1 MTLRTVYY
9 LVHGHSKERI
19 QWYRTRTGARIA
31 QRTRNR
37 LLGFIQRIDRREI
50 KDNWEIELCRLSDGS
65 ITEATYCVVED
76 LLEQEDF

>member
-9 LVHGHSKERI
+9 LVHRDSKERI

-37 LLGFIQRIDRREI
+37 HLGFVERIDRRET

-65 ITEATYCVVED
+65 ETEATYCVVED